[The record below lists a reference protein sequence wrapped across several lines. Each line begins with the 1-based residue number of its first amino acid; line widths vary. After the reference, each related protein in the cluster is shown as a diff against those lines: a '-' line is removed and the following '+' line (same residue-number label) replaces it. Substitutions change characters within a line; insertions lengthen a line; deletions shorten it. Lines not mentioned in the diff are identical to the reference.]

1 MDLIIHI
8 LAVAKA
14 ALELVR
20 EVIEAMPE
28 ARRLR
33 LKLKSRKH

>member
-14 ALELVR
+14 TLELAK
-20 EVIEAMPE
+20 EVIETLPE

>member
-1 MDLIIHI
+1 MDLIVQI

-14 ALELVR
+14 TIELAR
-20 EVIEAMPE
+20 EVIRGLSE

-33 LKLKSRKH
+33 RKLKSRKH

>member
-1 MDLIIHI
+1 MDLTIQI
-8 LAVAKA
+8 LAMAKA
-14 ALELVR
+14 AIELAS
-20 EVIEAMPE
+20 EVVEALSE